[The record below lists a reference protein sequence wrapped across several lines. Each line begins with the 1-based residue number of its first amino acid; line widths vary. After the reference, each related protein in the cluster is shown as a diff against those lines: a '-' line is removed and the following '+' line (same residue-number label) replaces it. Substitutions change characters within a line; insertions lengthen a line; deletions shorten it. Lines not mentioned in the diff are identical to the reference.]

1 MTAFFY
7 DTILDYSSLVIVSFT
22 ISFLTY
28 FLISYSRSNFLS
40 FLYLPAHK
48 SPTNARL
55 LGGLGFTSG
64 LVSAI
69 LYLSFTHRPSIY
81 MTPSD
86 LRFLQFSL
94 FPMSLLTI
102 SGYIDDR
109 FEIRARYKLMFQL
122 LAISS
127 FALFTTRE
135 VSQNSPFL
143 VFFAS
148 TALGIL
154 LVNGTN
160 LLDGLDTMTVKLGI
174 VVSLTFAYL
183 GMKSESGAVII
194 ISACTI
200 SILSAFYL
208 FNREPARI
216 YMGEI
221 GGSVVGF
228 LFFAQASLS
237 YKNLIKYNNGY
248 QSAAWIVIA
257 CSLPLCELGISFLRR
272 VLMKKSPFRGDKL
285 HLHHILKAKYKM
297 TSSKTSTV
305 MAVMYASFFVTGYLL
320 GKYTNPL
327 LGAFASTILI
337 TGFYVASCLNEW
349 RATIRPQNFENVFLN
364 FENKTVHVLNSDLLA
379 GVQIQVKT
387 SQKSRQDKRAA

>member
-28 FLISYSRSNFLS
+28 FLIGYSRANFLS
-40 FLYLPAHK
+40 FLYIPANK

-64 LVSAI
+64 LLAAV
-69 LYLSFTHRPSIY
+69 LYLSLTHRPSIY
-81 MTPSD
+81 MTASD
-86 LRFLQFSL
+86 MRFLQFTL
-94 FPMSLLTI
+94 FPMTLLTI

-122 LAISS
+122 LSISS
-127 FALFTTRE
+127 FALFTASE
-135 VSQNSPFL
+135 VSQNSPVL
-143 VFFAS
+143 VFCAS
-148 TALGIL
+148 TALGVL

-174 VVSLTFAYL
+174 VVSLAFAYL

-237 YKNLIKYNNGY
+237 YKNLIKFNNGY
-248 QSAAWIVIA
+248 KSASWIIIA

-272 VLMKKSPFRGDKL
+272 VVMKKSPFRGDKL
-285 HLHHILKAKYKM
+285 HLHHILKSKYKM
-297 TSSKTSTV
+297 TSSKTSRV
-305 MAVMYASFFVTGYLL
+305 MAIMYAGFFAIGYLM
-320 GKYTNPL
+320 GKYTNPQ
-327 LGAFASTILI
+327 LGALTAVALI
-337 TGFYVASCLNEW
+337 SAFYITTCLNEW
-349 RATIRPQNFENVFLN
+349 KATVQPPQFENVFLN

-379 GVQIQVKT
+379 NVHIHVKT
-387 SQKSRQDKRAA
+387 SKKSRQEKRAA